1 MAQELDAQVQAID
14 AFIADALYTLLETR
28 DAPMAVASIRFAASS
43 FPVAV
48 VLGRLARYHQHLTG
62 VACSLLETVEPD
74 AVVETASGWA
84 DGIQWWEHGR
94 LEDTVVALEDVFRN
108 GREPH
113 WPEDDE
119 AELRLIVGGFLVV
132 SAAVA
137 VLADQRRE
145 PPVELLDDLYG

>member
-14 AFIADALYTLLETR
+14 AFVADALYTLLETR
-28 DAPMAVASIRFAASS
+28 DAPMAIASVRFAGST

-48 VLGRLARYHQHLTG
+48 VLGRLARYHQHLSG
-62 VACSLLETVEPD
+62 VACSLLESLEPV

-84 DGIQWWEHGR
+84 DGIQLWPQGD
-94 LEDTVVALEDVFRN
+94 LEDTVIALEDVFRN
-108 GREPH
+108 GREPQ
-113 WPEDDE
+113 WPEDDA

-132 SAAVA
+132 AAAVA

-145 PPVELLDDLYG
+145 RPAELLDDLYG